1 MLRAAVAAIATG
13 RTIPA
18 TSPRHAVL
26 PVGTV
31 GRTRA
36 TPAQPAACAAFRLYG
51 TSISRSAAAGAG
63 RSGGPSPYVLLR
75 LLGSLPRA
83 SSTRFQVATVPALY
97 GLNVLASSTTV
108 ATSSSSTA
116 TSHSAIAVR
125 SLSSSGEKKT
135 GEGETSGGDPESTE
149 IVLTPGQK
157 VVAGTR
163 LTMWAGIFCFATA
176 CAYYIGKELLPTKM
190 SPNVV
195 FDKATKVIREN
206 GEIGRRFGEPIK
218 VYGRD
223 HGGHREGRRNFIE
236 HTEYTN
242 EDDGSKR
249 TRVRFNLEGKFG
261 KAFVFAEVSS
271 DMPSGEFVYVL
282 VQDKANGRVF
292 TVVDNRSRLAAQRM
306 AGGSKE
312 GMEAL
317 SNLLGGGKK

>member
-1 MLRAAVAAIATG
+1 MLRIAAGRTLAGGPRLVLVGSQSNVAATANKIPVRPLGGLARVAVPGTG
-13 RTIPA
+13 GL
-18 TSPRHAVL
+18 SHL
-26 PVGTV
+26 P
-31 GRTRA
+31 
-36 TPAQPAACAAFRLYG
+36 
-51 TSISRSAAAGAG
+51 
-63 RSGGPSPYVLLR
+63 
-75 LLGSLPRA
+75 
-83 SSTRFQVATVPALY
+83 SSTRFQVTAVPALY
-97 GLNVLASSTTV
+97 GLSSL
-108 ATSSSSTA
+108 
-116 TSHSAIAVR
+116 AVR
-125 SLSSSGEKKT
+125 TLSSNAGNGGGDKKSEGAASSGE
-135 GEGETSGGDPESTE
+135 GGDDATSNE

-190 SPNVV
+190 SPNAV
-195 FDKATKVIREN
+195 FDRATEVVRQN
-206 GEIGRRFGEPIK
+206 GEVSRRFGEPLK
-218 VYGRD
+218 AYGRD

-236 HTEYTN
+236 HTEYTDQ
-242 EDDGSKR
+242 EDGSKR

-292 TVVDNRSRLAAQRM
+292 TVVDNRSKLAAARM

-317 SNLLGGGKK
+317 QNLLGGGSKS